1 MKTFCILPWIHISS
15 RPNGDMRLC
24 CTANASSSYC
34 GDAEIGIVKEDTGV
48 KSNFGKNDLY
58 SSWNS
63 EYMRNVRLMM
73 LTDQIPDVCKK
84 CFEEEKA
91 GHISKRKWETEYWE
105 RRIDIPEL
113 IENTEGDGSIPEKIQ
128 YFDLRFGRKCDLK
141 CIMCTPN
148 DSSMWLGD
156 WAKIY
161 PQIKNESLKEQCGW
175 NKDDDYN
182 WVKNNPKFLE
192 QLYEQIP
199 HMQQLYMAGGEA
211 LIINEYDQLLDKII
225 ESGHAKN
232 ITLRYNSNGLTLSN
246 ELIEK
251 WKHFKYVRFHFSLD
265 SIYDMNTYIRYPS
278 SFEIIEEKLKMLDK
292 TDDNVEVTIACAV
305 QALNVYY
312 IPDLI
317 TWKLSQNYKKI
328 NKYPAGGGFVN
339 FHLVYLPSFFNVK
352 VLPKWFKKKTKDKYE
367 MFYKS
372 LELYDSDYELYEND
386 AYAIPRLKGI
396 INFMMSDDW
405 SYRLPELREFIKLI
419 DKTRQTNFNYI
430 FPEMR
435 GVLNA

>member
-1 MKTFCILPWIHISS
+1 
-15 RPNGDMRLC
+15 
-24 CTANASSSYC
+24 
-34 GDAEIGIVKEDTGV
+34 
-48 KSNFGKNDLY
+48 
-58 SSWNS
+58 
-63 EYMRNVRLMM
+63 
-73 LTDQIPDVCKK
+73 
-84 CFEEEKA
+84 
-91 GHISKRKWETEYWE
+91 
-105 RRIDIPEL
+105 
-113 IENTEGDGSIPEKIQ
+113 
-128 YFDLRFGRKCDLK
+128 
-141 CIMCTPN
+141 
-148 DSSMWLGD
+148 
-156 WAKIY
+156 
-161 PQIKNESLKEQCGW
+161 
-175 NKDDDYN
+175 
-182 WVKNNPKFLE
+182 
-192 QLYEQIP
+192 
-199 HMQQLYMAGGEA
+199 
-211 LIINEYDQLLDKII
+211 
-225 ESGHAKN
+225 
-232 ITLRYNSNGLTLSN
+232 
-246 ELIEK
+246 
-251 WKHFKYVRFHFSLD
+251 
-265 SIYDMNTYIRYPS
+265 MNTYIRYPS

-352 VLPKWFKKKTKDKYE
+352 VLPKWFKKKTRDKYE